1 MPIWQNVDPGLVTD
15 GVSADTSLGVSRGDF
30 HAGQNGAAL
39 ICNGAA
45 DLSRGTLPSS
55 KRTADHK
62 YEPCTK
68 KRIRYAFHFFLHKQ
82 HPGNFGD
89 SIRGETDVAAG
100 VPSLSRQKSSRHFRS
115 TALRNICCKIV
126 IVFMDLNSA
135 GKWRS

>member
-15 GVSADTSLGVSRGDF
+15 GVSADTSFGVSRGDF
-30 HAGQNGAAL
+30 HAGQ
-39 ICNGAA
+39 NGAA

-89 SIRGETDVAAG
+89 SIRGERMWPRDYRAFPDKNHRGISVRQGSGISVA
-100 VPSLSRQKSSRHFRS
+100 RS
-115 TALRNICCKIV
+115 
-126 IVFMDLNSA
+126 
-135 GKWRS
+135 

>member
-15 GVSADTSLGVSRGDF
+15 GVSADTSFGVSRGDF
-30 HAGQNGAAL
+30 HAGQ
-39 ICNGAA
+39 NGAA

-68 KRIRYAFHFFLHKQ
+68 KRIRYAFHSFLHKQ

-89 SIRGETDVAAG
+89 SIRGERMWPRDYRAFPDKSHRGISVRQRSEISVA
-100 VPSLSRQKSSRHFRS
+100 RS
-115 TALRNICCKIV
+115 
-126 IVFMDLNSA
+126 
-135 GKWRS
+135 